1 VVFVHKLSVGQNLMY
16 GSTRAYGG
24 YEIGKVSERD
34 CKESLEFCEV
44 LEANIDAAV
53 F

>member
-1 VVFVHKLSVGQNLMY
+1 MY

-24 YEIGKVSERD
+24 CEIGKVIERE
-34 CKESLEFCEV
+34 CKESLEFCEA